1 MPREKEFM
9 SLFHRLFGSGKQ
21 GGAPQGPRDLA
32 GLLHELEQKAKGAFP
47 AVRASLM
54 NRAGDLCVKEG
65 KLHEALRYF
74 GEAIDAYLEDQQPEP
89 ARGVARKILR
99 IHPGAV
105 RTLCTLTWLDLA
117 AGHHRAA
124 VGHLRDYVRAA
135 EAAGRQELAK
145 KAVLE
150 MAGLAVD
157 REFLEEAAQALDT
170 LGARKD
176 AERVRGWLQEG
187 GGALT
192 EEEALELSLRC
203 LHGAI
208 GSHRAGRLGPGRE
221 W

>member
-1 MPREKEFM
+1 M
-9 SLFHRLFGSGKQ
+9 SLFDRLFGSGKQ
-21 GGAPQGPRDLA
+21 DAAPQGARDLP
-32 GLLHELEQKAKGAFP
+32 GLLKELEQKAKGAFP
-47 AVRASLM
+47 GVRASLM
-54 NRAGDLCVKEG
+54 NRAGDLCMKEG
-65 KLHEALRYF
+65 KLQEALRYF

-124 VGHLRDYVRAA
+124 VGHLRDYVRVA

-150 MAGLAVD
+150 MAGLAVNRD
-157 REFLEEAAQALDT
+157 FLDEAARALEA
-170 LGARKD
+170 LGARRE
-176 AERVRGWLQEG
+176 AERVRGWMEMEKG
-187 GGALT
+187 GGSLT
-192 EEEALELSLRC
+192 EEETLELSLRC
-203 LHGAI
+203 LKGAI
-208 GSHRAGRLGPGRE
+208 GSQRAGKGDATRG